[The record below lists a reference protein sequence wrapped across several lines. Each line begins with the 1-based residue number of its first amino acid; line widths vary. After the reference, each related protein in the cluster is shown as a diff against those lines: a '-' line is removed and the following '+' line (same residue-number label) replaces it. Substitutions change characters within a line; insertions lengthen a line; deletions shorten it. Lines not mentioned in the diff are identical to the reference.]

1 MRKLYPMLAVAVLFA
16 GTSLLV
22 RAQEGGDK
30 AKTIEGMA
38 QCAKCA
44 LKEAPACQ
52 NVVVV
57 EKDGKTT
64 KYYLVQN
71 DVAKQAHSKAG
82 FCTAPKD
89 AGPKVKVEGTHEE
102 KDGKH
107 MVTAT
112 KIEKVED

>member
-1 MRKLYPMLAVAVLFA
+1 MRKLFPMLAVAVLFA
-16 GTSLLV
+16 GASLLV
-22 RAQEGGDK
+22 RADEGGSK
-30 AKTIEGMA
+30 VTLEGMA

-44 LKEAPACQ
+44 LKEAPTCQ

-64 KYYLVQN
+64 KYYLAQN

-89 AGPKVKVEGTHEE
+89 AGPKVKVEGTCE
-102 KDGKH
+102 KKDDKLV
-107 MVTAT
+107 VTAT
-112 KIEKVED
+112 KIDKIEE